1 MNAAGIQHNGQTPHP
16 SHAGSVANAAQTQ
29 AVGVPAKQTNNYN
42 GDIAEKAIADR
53 PESQGYTVKRN
64 IEINTPLGKRD
75 VDILATKHQGHPTL
89 SEEIHIES
97 KVGRKSLPSTAQGS
111 NVRMQI
117 DKDAA
122 VLAQQKSL
130 GPAAQAQGRQLY
142 DQGTTALK
150 KSSTLVKVSKAVK
163 FADKVA
169 RPIGIAI
176 SALEIRSAFQADGK
190 RIGINTA
197 GKVTSLAGGAGGAWA
212 GAAAGAALGSAIV
225 PGVGTVIGGIV
236 GGIVGGLAGE
246 NVATKAFNAV
256 KGWFS

>member
-1 MNAAGIQHNGQTPHP
+1 
-16 SHAGSVANAAQTQ
+16 
-29 AVGVPAKQTNNYN
+29 
-42 GDIAEKAIADR
+42 
-53 PESQGYTVKRN
+53 
-64 IEINTPLGKRD
+64 
-75 VDILATKHQGHPTL
+75 
-89 SEEIHIES
+89 
-97 KVGRKSLPSTAQGS
+97 
-111 NVRMQI
+111 MQI

-130 GPAAQAQGRQLY
+130 GPAAQVRGRQLY

-150 KSSTLVKVSKAVK
+150 KSSTLAKAGKAVK
-163 FADKVA
+163 FAGKVA

-176 SALEIRSAFQADGK
+176 SALEIGSAFQADGN